1 MLGELKFLIRKTIR
15 DYGLKQE
22 SNASKDVLAEDI
34 GPNCDIRQAQLC
46 MPDIATGA
54 FPESQEV
61 QH

>member
-1 MLGELKFLIRKTIR
+1 MLGELKFQIHKTIR

-22 SNASKDVLAEDI
+22 FNASKDVLAEDI
-34 GPNCDIRQAQLC
+34 GPNCGICPAQLC

-54 FPESQEV
+54 FPKSQEV